1 MACQHNTDILNTPS
15 LQGIEGVMHLKTV
28 ERGSLSDFK
37 GSDKGAHLAPG
48 VCLQLHIMRKSK
60 KRFAPCQPR
69 GKPTLAACAVDAA
82 SLYVQLT
89 SVAQF
94 SGKYVKGERPWGVD
108 AKYDIALPCATQNE
122 VGPPACNT
130 WVMPAPSANT

>member
-1 MACQHNTDILNTPS
+1 MACQHNTDSLNMPT

-37 GSDKGAHLAPG
+37 GSDKGAHLAFLVH
-48 VCLQLHIMRKSK
+48 VCSCTLYIDARAYPLDVWQVDVGSLCGGCS
-60 KRFAPCQPR
+60 APC
-69 GKPTLAACAVDAA
+69 LV
-82 SLYVQLT
+82 LT
-89 SVAQF
+89 SVLQT

-122 VGPPACNT
+122 VGLSTCNT
-130 WVMPAPSANT
+130 